1 MMRGVALRAA
11 GAVWRRQY
19 LVWRKLIWSSLATN
33 VCNPLLFLF
42 AFAIGLGAL
51 IAEQEGIA
59 YLAFVVPGMMAYTTM
74 FVASFETTVS
84 AFARYSLQRTWD
96 ATLATSITLEELLL
110 GEALWAASK
119 AMFSAFC
126 VLLVGGLWGGIPS
139 WSGAIVA
146 LPILFGAALGFAAQ
160 GLLCTAF
167 ARGFDHFSYFFTFW
181 TTPMFVFSGV
191 FFSLDRVPDSLASAA
206 WLLPMPHLLALVRPL
221 TTGTGLE
228 PLPAAGHGLV
238 LLLYFVVPFVAAT
251 ARIRRRMFD

>member
-1 MMRGVALRAA
+1 MHSVALSAA
-11 GAVWRRQY
+11 AAVWWRQY

-42 AFAIGLGAL
+42 AFAFGLGAVM
-51 IAEQEGIA
+51 AEQEGIA

-96 ATLATSITLEELLL
+96 ATLATSVTLEELLL

-119 AMFSAFC
+119 AMFSAIC

-139 WSGAIVA
+139 WTGAVAA
-146 LPILFGAALGFAAQ
+146 LPILFVAALGFAAQ

-167 ARGFDHFSYFFTFW
+167 ARGFDSFSYFFTFW

-191 FFSLDRVPDSLASAA
+191 FFSLERFPDHLADAV

-221 TTGTGLE
+221 TTGTGLQ
-228 PLPAAGHGLV
+228 PLPAAAHGLV
-238 LLLYFVVPFVAAT
+238 LLAYFVLPFGAAVA
-251 ARIRRRMFD
+251 RVRRRLFD